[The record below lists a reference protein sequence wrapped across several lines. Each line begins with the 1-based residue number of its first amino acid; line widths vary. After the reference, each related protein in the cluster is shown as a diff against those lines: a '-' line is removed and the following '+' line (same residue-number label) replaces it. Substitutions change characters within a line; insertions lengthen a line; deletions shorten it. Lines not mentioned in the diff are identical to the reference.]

1 MLLKLHDLVDLIAPE
16 GRIRQIQSMNNQPVL
31 LQISTI
37 NFPNHGIVRIMNKE
51 HNLLFHKFVSG
62 LDFVHPRSAEHYRQV
77 VG

>member
-1 MLLKLHDLVDLIAPE
+1 MLLKLQDLVHLIAPE

-37 NFPNHGIVRIMNKE
+37 NFSHYDIVRIMNKE
-51 HNLLFHKFVSG
+51 HNLLFHKFVSAG
-62 LDFVHPRSAEHYRQV
+62 AFVHPRSAEHYRQV